1 MTTVYLSKKEAY
13 EKGIVVDIKEYYD
26 KYSKEKRNNSY
37 SMLQGAPL
45 VINID
50 GTYVYLNKIPTMDI
64 KNKFL
69 VEQLIAETRNPM
81 NLEGP
86 FVRFKWR
93 A

>member
-13 EKGIVVDIKEYYD
+13 EKGIVVDIKEYFN

-45 VINID
+45 VINIE
-50 GTYVYLNKIPTMDI
+50 GTYVYLNKILTMDI

-81 NLEGP
+81 NLEGLLI
-86 FVRFKWR
+86 RFKWR